1 MKLPSGFIATLRA
14 VAEVENSD
22 WQAAERAAV
31 EIRLAAAVPGADIP
45 PVRLHQAMRHSLL
58 GGGKRLRPLLCR
70 AAARAVLGDDC
81 EAAWTPALAVEL
93 VHTYSLI
100 HDDLPALD
108 NDDLRRGRPTCHKL
122 YGEAMA
128 ILAGDALLTR
138 AFELLAG
145 APQAGAMVG
154 LLAQAAGTPAGM
166 VAGQVADMEGAQGA
180 ALEAVRWIHERKTAA
195 LLRASVLLGGMAANA
210 GAEQREALAQFGHS
224 AGLAFQIADDLL
236 DRSASSAELG
246 KTAGK
251 DAAQAKATY
260 PGVLGAAGARAE
272 AQRRV
277 DEAEAALAG
286 WGPAAER
293 LRALA
298 RFTLGRRR

>member
-1 MKLPSGFIATLRA
+1 MP
-14 VAEVENSD
+14 EVENSD

-31 EIRLAAAVPGADIP
+31 EIRLAAAVPAADIP

-210 GAEQREALAQFGHS
+210 GAEQMEALAQFGHS